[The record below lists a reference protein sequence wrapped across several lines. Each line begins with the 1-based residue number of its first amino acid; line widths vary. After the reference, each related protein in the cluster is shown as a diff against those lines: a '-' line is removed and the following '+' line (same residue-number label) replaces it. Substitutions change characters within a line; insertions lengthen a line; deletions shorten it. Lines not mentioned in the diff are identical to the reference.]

1 MFFAATCRRASV
13 YLTPNTKRHC
23 CTAARGDPEGP
34 RFIST
39 VYFFRRAPTTIAPRP
54 TPAAAHML
62 RQILLH
68 PCSCGAIF
76 LALVQAAREI
86 TGVSLCRSGSRANNA
101 SPLRC
106 LLERSLQSAGSCSG
120 PSGRGGSCG
129 GPALR
134 APASQPAGQLLVRQQ
149 FIGRLSGEGRA
160 GQTQQRDTGSSD

>member
-1 MFFAATCRRASV
+1 MPACQCLLDPKHKETLLHRSPRRSRRALFYFHRLFFAGHPPPS
-13 YLTPNTKRHC
+13 P
-23 CTAARGDPEGP
+23 PP
-34 RFIST
+34 
-39 VYFFRRAPTTIAPRP
+39 
-54 TPAAAHML
+54 PAAAHML

-68 PCSCGAIF
+68 PCRCGAIF

-86 TGVSLCRSGSRANNA
+86 TRVSLCRSGSRADNA

-120 PSGRGGSCG
+120 PSGRGGSCCG

-134 APASQPAGQLLVRQQ
+134 APAGQPAGQLLVRQQ

-160 GQTQQRDTGSSD
+160 GQTQQRDTGSSV

>member
-1 MFFAATCRRASV
+1 MFFRYDVPACQCLLDPKHKETLLHRSPRRSRRAS
-13 YLTPNTKRHC
+13 
-23 CTAARGDPEGP
+23 
-34 RFIST
+34 F
-39 VYFFRRAPTTIAPRP
+39 YFHRLFFAGLPPPSAPPH

-129 GPALR
+129 GPALH
-134 APASQPAGQLLVRQQ
+134 APASRPA
-149 FIGRLSGEGRA
+149 SCW
-160 GQTQQRDTGSSD
+160 

>member
-39 VYFFRRAPTTIAPRP
+39 VYFSQGSHHHRPPTPHP

-68 PCSCGAIF
+68 PCRCGAIF

-86 TGVSLCRSGSRANNA
+86 TRVSLCRSGSRANNT

-120 PSGRGGSCG
+120 PSGRGGSCCG

-134 APASQPAGQLLVRQQ
+134 APASRPA
-149 FIGRLSGEGRA
+149 SCW
-160 GQTQQRDTGSSD
+160 